1 MILVCIVV
9 VVSEAELEPI
19 VSRYVPGD
27 EVTTVNTPLAFVVAT
42 CVEAAPVVYAASEI
56 LTPASGVFAA

>member
-27 EVTTVNTPLAFVVAT
+27 EVKVNTPLAFVVAT